1 MNITHLF
8 NENTNWHTDP
18 EQQSM
23 DATRR
28 ARLGRER
35 EPAGGDAIDARL
47 AANNNARQQ
56 YAETGHFWL
65 KQKDTQ
71 QHLNDQPYTGKAA
84 ANAAALE
91 LLKQQP
97 ELRGNLVITAYGPGE
112 QQITEGRVKELGQD
126 LKDKAMSDA
135 EFKAKYSKTRAEV
148 RAAMREK
155 QGVAEGSE
163 KTKPNKP
170 MTWQQAYAHND
181 GESFDARQKRITQ
194 YEKSKGEKKPKHV
207 DWDKKGGMQEGVAEG
222 SLEEMNRRGFLK
234 GLAGAGAALAAG
246 GAIAKGYNPIYAE
259 KKKKEREE
267 REKARPEQPGNHQQ
281 IPKPK
286 PRDSYNS
293 IPKEGVAEGSEEM
306 VGFHLDSER
315 AYEAVMAKFGH
326 VIDHDEDSGIM
337 YVPERLWP
345 TVEAT
350 AYDADGIG
358 AQRDDDL
365 ENPEHYGVEEAQYDG
380 GDYYNARQGSEYG
393 RDLNATGA
401 GGPGAGTKRDDIF
414 KGQSR
419 KLPADPFSRTT
430 GEVPYADPGRV
441 HRLAQPD
448 EMDENE
454 KIGNMDADRFDAAM
468 ARLKQLAGAG
478 PMRTVYDPEKR
489 VYKNVPT
496 AQQPGDKK

>member
-8 NENTNWHTDP
+8 NENWHTDP

-35 EPAGGDAIDARL
+35 EPAGSDAIDARL

-71 QHLNDQPYTGKAA
+71 KHLNDQPYVGKAA

-112 QQITEGRVKELGQD
+112 QQVTEGRVKELGQD
-126 LKDKAMSDA
+126 LKDKAMSDN
-135 EFKAKYSKTRAEV
+135 EFKAKYGKTRAEV

-155 QGVAEGSE
+155 QGVAEGSD
-163 KTKPNKP
+163 NIRS
-170 MTWQQAYAHND
+170 MIQQYEDMVELVYDLPPGRKKNIAIDKRDALEAQIEAMPGGSEALRKWARAYND
-181 GESFDARQKRITQ
+181 SFD
-194 YEKSKGEKKPKHV
+194 
-207 DWDKKGGMQEGVAEG
+207 EGVAEG
-222 SLEEMNRRGFLK
+222 KKKPHPQTWHDVDPKLGKAVDKMSQAEK
-234 GLAGAGAALAAG
+234 VK
-246 GAIAKGYNPIYAE
+246 KGYAHPDTL
-259 KKKKEREE
+259 KKK
-267 REKARPEQPGNHQQ
+267 
-281 IPKPK
+281 
-286 PRDSYNS
+286 
-293 IPKEGVAEGSEEM
+293 GVAEGLEQM

-326 VIDHDEDSGIM
+326 VIDHDEDSGTM

-358 AQRDDDL
+358 AQRDDEL
-365 ENPEHYGVEEAQYDG
+365 ENPEHYGVDEAQYDS
-380 GDYYNARQGSEYG
+380 GDYYNARIGAEYG
-393 RDLNATGA
+393 RDLNPTGN

-414 KGQSR
+414 KGQSNQ
-419 KLPADPFSRTT
+419 LPADPFGRTSGAVPRT
-430 GEVPYADPGRV
+430 GTGRI
-441 HRLAQPD
+441 HSTALPD
-448 EMDENE
+448 EMDEGE
-454 KIGNMDADRFDAAM
+454 KVGSMDADRFDAAM

-489 VYKNVPT
+489 VYKNVPV